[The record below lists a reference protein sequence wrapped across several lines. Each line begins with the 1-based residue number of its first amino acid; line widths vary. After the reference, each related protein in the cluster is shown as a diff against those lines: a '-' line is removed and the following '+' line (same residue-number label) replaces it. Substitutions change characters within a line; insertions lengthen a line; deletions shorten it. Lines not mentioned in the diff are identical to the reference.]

1 MTPPRGAFVRPSPA
15 AGTLSAVV
23 APILLVEDDGE
34 TADVCRA
41 YLEKEGFAVVVCRHG
56 DRALD
61 VARQT
66 APRLLVLDV
75 MLPGRDGFEICREI
89 RQRGSTV
96 PILMLTA
103 RADEV
108 DRILGLRIG
117 ADDYLVKPFSPRELV
132 ARVQALLRRA
142 EIAPQ
147 PPVVLSLAD
156 LELAVDRHEAR
167 VGGAPVEVTH
177 FEFSL
182 LATLLEQPGRVYTRS
197 QLLAGVY
204 GSDDVA
210 VLDRTIDVHVA
221 RIRDKLEQLRS
232 RATIGTVRGVGYKIT
247 AEPAASASAG

>member
-1 MTPPRGAFVRPSPA
+1 MT
-15 AGTLSAVV
+15 
-23 APILLVEDDGE
+23 APILVVEDDPE

-41 YLEKEGFAVVVCRHG
+41 YLEKDGFAVVVCRDG

-61 VARQT
+61 VIRQ
-66 APRLLVLDV
+66 ASPRVLVLDV
-75 MLPGRDGFEICREI
+75 MLPGRDGFEICREV

-142 EIAPQ
+142 EIAPSR
-147 PPVVLSLAD
+147 PTLLAFED
-156 LELAVDRHEAR
+156 LELAMEKHEAT
-167 VGGAPVEVTH
+167 VGGATLDVTH

-182 LATLLEQPGRVYTRS
+182 LATLLEQPGRVFTRG
-197 QLLAGVY
+197 QMLAGVY
-204 GSDDVA
+204 GSDDVS

-221 RIRDKLEQLRS
+221 RIRDKLEALGG
-232 RATIGTVRGVGYKIT
+232 RATISTVRGVGYKI
-247 AEPAASASAG
+247 AVEQPRSAGTR

>member
-1 MTPPRGAFVRPSPA
+1 MS
-15 AGTLSAVV
+15 
-23 APILLVEDDGE
+23 APILLVEDDAE

-41 YLEKEGFAVVVCRHG
+41 YLEKEGFGVTVCRDG

-61 VARQT
+61 VLRQT
-66 APRLLVLDV
+66 SPRLLVLDV

-89 RQRGSTV
+89 RQRGSTL

-132 ARVQALLRRA
+132 ARVEALLRRA
-142 EIAPQ
+142 EIAPS
-147 PPVVLSLAD
+147 PPTLLAYED

-167 VGGAPVEVTH
+167 VGGALADLTH

-182 LATLLEQPGRVYTRS
+182 IATLLEQPGRVFTRT
-197 QLLAGVY
+197 QLLARVY

-221 RIRDKLEQLRS
+221 RIREKLQQLGS
-232 RATIGTVRGVGYKIT
+232 RASISTVRGVGYKIA
-247 AEPAASASAG
+247 AEQRRSATGP